1 MFSREII
8 YLVLSYALSLI
19 LIYIGLAIIFS
30 RKSETDLKYKYYQD
44 KLTDYQDQIKF
55 LTKEQAEL
63 ENKFNGIILLYETTR
78 EISKTLE
85 EEKVLN
91 FLEVKLRQF
100 IDFDECRLIDEQE
113 KEKLTGEIYYHLPLV
128 IEGRV
133 VSYLAIKNLNL
144 KNLAIDNL
152 FIIANQFALVLK
164 RIKLYHRLQELAITD
179 DLTHTFSRRYLME
192 RFREEYNRALKYKN
206 KLSFLMLDI
215 DHFKECNDKFGHL
228 VGDIVLANIADEIK
242 KNIRQVD
249 LVGRFGGEEFA
260 IILPEADKA
269 GAQYSAER
277 IRVATGNRVIKAY
290 DETVQVSVSIGV
302 STFPDDASKP
312 QELIDRADWSLY
324 RAKQTGRNRV
334 CVYGAYT

>member
-1 MFSREII
+1 MLSREII
-8 YLVLSYALSLI
+8 YLSLSYSLTLI
-19 LIYIGLAIIFS
+19 LLYIGLSIIFS
-30 RKSETDLKYKYYQD
+30 KKSETELKYKYYVD
-44 KLTDYQDQIKF
+44 KLTDYQNQVR
-55 LTKEQAEL
+55 LRVKEQAQL
-63 ENKFNGIILLYETTR
+63 ENKFNGIVLLYETTR

-91 FLEVKLRQF
+91 FLEIKLRQF
-100 IDFDECRLIDEQE
+100 IDFDECRLIE
-113 KEKLTGEIYYHLPLV
+113 KEEKDKLTGEIYYHLPLV

-133 VSYLAIKNLNL
+133 VSYLAIKNLNI
-144 KNLAIDNL
+144 KDLAIDNL
-152 FIIANQFALVLK
+152 FIIANQVALVLK

-192 RFREEYNRALKYKN
+192 RFKEEYSRSVKYKH

-228 VGDIVLANIADEIK
+228 VGDIVLANVADEIR

-277 IRVATGNRVIKAY
+277 IRVAAGNRTIKAY
-290 DETVQVSVSIGV
+290 DETVRVSVSIGV
-302 STFPDDASKP
+302 ATFPDDASKP
-312 QELIDRADWSLY
+312 QELIDRVDWSLY